1 MRERRFEWASK
12 KQLDEMIREAE
23 LTIETSKIYIQQSR
37 EKLKALK
44 AEKAR
49 RIS

>member
-1 MRERRFEWASK
+1 MKEREYEWASK
-12 KQLDEMIREAE
+12 KQLIEMIREAE
-23 LTIETSKIYIQQSR
+23 LTIETSKIDIQQSR

-49 RIS
+49 RMS